1 MAFSGCLLFN
11 LYPYL
16 NRHVSISN
24 IELTASLS
32 SFEFVYFLIP
42 FKIGSILIQELISM
56 KKTALLFALLS
67 TTTAN
72 AGDDKNL
79 PYHICSV
86 SAAIAKE
93 AMYKFQEGGVS
104 KYDVIEG
111 ISDAIKSDL
120 KEGIYAYNHYKYK
133 KLVEEIVQQAWEG
146 TRYKKEDR
154 PSEIQVFTDVVL
166 TDCYTMV
173 EGSSFKDYKY
183 E

>member
-1 MAFSGCLLFN
+1 M
-11 LYPYL
+11 PY
-16 NRHVSISN
+16 IP
-24 IELTASLS
+24 ELTALLS
-32 SFEFVYFLIP
+32 CFEFVYFLIP
-42 FKIGSILIQELISM
+42 FKIGSILIQEFISM

-93 AMYKFQEGGVS
+93 AMYQFQEGGVS

-120 KEGIYAYNHYKYK
+120 KEDFPYAYKHYKYK

-146 TRYKKEDR
+146 RRYEKEAR
-154 PSEIQVFTDVVL
+154 PSQIQGFTDVVL
-166 TDCYTMV
+166 VNCYEMV
-173 EGSSFKDYKY
+173 EGSAFKDYKY